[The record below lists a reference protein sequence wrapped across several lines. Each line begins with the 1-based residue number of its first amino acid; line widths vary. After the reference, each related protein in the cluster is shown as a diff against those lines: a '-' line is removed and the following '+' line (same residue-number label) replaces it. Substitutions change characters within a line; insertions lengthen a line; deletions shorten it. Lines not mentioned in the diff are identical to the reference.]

1 MELLKT
7 IEELQA
13 YRKTICQDIGFVP
26 TMGALHQGHASLIES
41 SKKQNAH
48 TLVSIFVNPTQFGAN
63 EDLDKYPRT
72 LEKDFLLCES
82 LGVSAIFAPNASDMY
97 RRKDEVGL
105 TPPKAM
111 TLVYEGAIRPGHFN
125 GVLQVVLKLF
135 SLVKPKRAYFGQKD
149 AQQLLII
156 QRMVEDL
163 FLDLEIVSCPTKRDY
178 DGLALSSR
186 NVYLSEIERQNA
198 LQIPMA
204 LNHIRIRVKEGVNEA
219 GLLLAEARERITDLE
234 IDYLDMVDLNLQKID
249 FVTPQKSIVLL
260 AARSGATRLLDNLW
274 L

>member
-97 RRKDEVGL
+97 RREDEVGL

-111 TLVYEGAIRPGHFN
+111 ALVYEGAIRPGHFN

-135 SLVKPKRAYFGQKD
+135 SLIKPKRAYFGQKD

-163 FLDLEIVSCPTKRDY
+163 FLDLEIVPCPTKRDY

-234 IDYLDMVDLNLQKID
+234 IDYLDMVDLNLQKVD